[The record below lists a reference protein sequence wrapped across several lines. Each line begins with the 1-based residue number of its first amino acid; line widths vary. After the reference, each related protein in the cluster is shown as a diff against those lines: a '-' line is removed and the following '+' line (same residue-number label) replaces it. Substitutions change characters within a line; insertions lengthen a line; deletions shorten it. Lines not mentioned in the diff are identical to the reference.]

1 MNEPL
6 EPMWSV
12 SARDQVEALLGDLVH
27 SEDAPSDPLGRAQ
40 VSGLRTV
47 LCLLDAE
54 EQPLTSGQRLA
65 RLRKARAHART
76 TTFLT
81 AYLLNDA
88 TLPGSPDE

>member
-6 EPMWSV
+6 EPTRRV
-12 SARDQVEALLGDLVH
+12 SPRDQVAALLGDLVH
-27 SEDAPSDPLGRAQ
+27 SDGTASDPLDRAR

-65 RLRKARAHART
+65 HLRKARAHART

-88 TLPGSPDE
+88 TLPGSPDP

>member
-6 EPMWSV
+6 EPTRSV
-12 SARDQVEALLGDLVH
+12 STRDQVEILLGDLVH
-27 SEDAPSDPLGRAQ
+27 SDGTPSDALGRAQ

-47 LCLLDAE
+47 LCLLAADE
-54 EQPLTSGQRLA
+54 HPLTSGERLA
-65 RLRKARAHART
+65 HLRKARTHART

-88 TLPGSPDE
+88 TLPGSPDQ